1 MNTKRFILKKLLVL
15 AIGQTIFVAGMC
27 GVFALLD
34 RFDWTVLL
42 GGAIGAV
49 LALGNFFLMAVA
61 ADHAADQATDENVKG
76 GKTTIRVSYL
86 VRLLGLFALLFVFAK
101 TGLCHPFAL
110 VLPLVAQ
117 SPILMITEFFRKSGD
132 KQA

>member
-1 MNTKRFILKKLLVL
+1 METKRFILKKLLVL
-15 AIGQTIFVAGMC
+15 AIGQLIFVTGMC
-27 GVFALLD
+27 GIFVLLK

-42 GGAIGAV
+42 GGVIGAGV
-49 LALGNFFLMAVA
+49 ALGNFFLMAVA
-61 ADHAADQATDENVKG
+61 ADHAADQAADQNAKG

-86 VRLLGLFALLFVFAK
+86 IRLAGLFALLFVFAWS
-101 TGLCHPFAL
+101 GLCHPFAL
-110 VLPLVAQ
+110 VLPVAVQ